1 MRSPTA
7 EVAGRRRGRKIMML
21 LPGRARA
28 VTVAGMPDNLTD
40 PSRSTAQFRAFVQD
54 ASGEPE
60 RSWTMNAPRTKVAIL
75 AGVVLVVALV
85 IALISLA
92 VA

>member
-1 MRSPTA
+1 
-7 EVAGRRRGRKIMML
+7 MML
-21 LPGRARA
+21 LPDRPGA
-28 VTVAGMPDNLTD
+28 VTVAVMPDNLTD

-60 RSWTMNAPRTKVAIL
+60 RSWTMKAPNTKVAIL
-75 AGVVLVVALV
+75 ACVVVGVAIV
-85 IALISLA
+85 IAVISLA

>member
-1 MRSPTA
+1 
-7 EVAGRRRGRKIMML
+7 ML
-21 LPGRARA
+21 PPGRARA

-40 PSRSTAQFRAFVQD
+40 PSRSTAQFRAFVQQ

-60 RSWTMNAPRTKVAIL
+60 RSWAMKAPGTKVAIL
-75 AGVVLVVALV
+75 AGVVLGVALI
-85 IALISLA
+85 IALISLF

>member
-1 MRSPTA
+1 
-7 EVAGRRRGRKIMML
+7 MML

-28 VTVAGMPDNLTD
+28 VTVAVMPDNLTD

-60 RSWTMNAPRTKVAIL
+60 RSWTMKAPRAKVAIL
-75 AGVVLVVALV
+75 VGVILGVALV

>member
-1 MRSPTA
+1 MP
-7 EVAGRRRGRKIMML
+7 
-21 LPGRARA
+21 LPGWARA
-28 VTVAGMPDNLTD
+28 ITVAGMPDNLTD

-60 RSWTMNAPRTKVAIL
+60 RSWAMKAPKAKVAIL
-75 AGVVLVVALV
+75 AGVVLGVALV

>member
-1 MRSPTA
+1 
-7 EVAGRRRGRKIMML
+7 MML

-28 VTVAGMPDNLTD
+28 VTVAVMPDNLTD
-40 PSRSTAQFRAFVQD
+40 PSHSTAQFRAFVQD

>member
-1 MRSPTA
+1 
-7 EVAGRRRGRKIMML
+7 MMP
-21 LPGRARA
+21 LPGRPGA
-28 VTVAGMPDNLTD
+28 VTVAVMPDNLTD

-60 RSWTMNAPRTKVAIL
+60 RSWTMKAPRTKVAIL
-75 AGVVLVVALV
+75 AGLVVGVALV
-85 IALISLA
+85 IAVISLA